1 MSEATTISAMLK
13 SISHGPAWHG
23 PSVIEALEGVSVS
36 QALQKPLA
44 GAHSI
49 WEILLH
55 MNAWQEHALNV
66 ANGADGAA
74 LQGEAD
80 WPPVPA
86 TPAEDEWETA
96 QRRFEGG
103 GQEIRELIMHFDD
116 AKMHETVLGRE
127 FPIKVLLHGIVHHSL
142 YHCGQIALLKKGLT

>member
-23 PSVIEALEGVSVS
+23 PSVLDALEGVSAS
-36 QALQKPLA
+36 QATQKPLA
-44 GAHSI
+44 GAHSL

-55 MNAWQEHALNV
+55 MNAWQDYTLSV
-66 ANGADGAA
+66 ANGADGGE
-74 LQGEAD
+74 LQGETD

-86 TPAEDEWETA
+86 GPAEDEWEAA
-96 QRRFEGG
+96 QRQFDGG

-116 AKMHETVLGRE
+116 AKMHETVSGRE
-127 FPIKVLLHGIVHHSL
+127 FPMKVLLHGIVHHNL
-142 YHCGQIALLKKGLT
+142 YHCGQIAVLRKAL